1 MIQKLIPRILNM
13 ESDESLV
20 KPNEFIDAINVK
32 VDGEDGVDF
41 GVIKYADGNVIIEFE
56 GSPTAPASKEIVT
69 GFVEDESDD
78 RIYVFCATPPA
89 QADSIYMIHK
99 VNGAYVATL
108 LARSAKF
115 DFDKDK
121 LTVGNILRTYDK
133 SITDT
138 ESDDGTGFFGDENVL
153 TDFDPTT
160 IITSAQEEGEG
171 GFTDIVVFPNVNQSG
186 IIDFPAGGDPF
197 VSTHTVLIQNNG
209 TNSGEVSISYGV
221 DIGVYG
227 DSPETYGYI
236 TNDTLINGSIS
247 NGSALTYTIPPQGN
261 VLLTLT
267 HVTDI
272 VSGSFQDDWQWTPSI
287 SIFSPTVDFLPIN
300 FDWTVTLNEL
310 SSGRGTPEFGP
321 NPGLDAGDFVPVD
334 TGIPTSQSKTYSI
347 TNVPGDFNET
357 IDMTGT
363 IKINPTTA
371 FVSTH
376 DPSYTFIRYV
386 DGNGDV
392 VVKDADTNG
401 GDPATFAIPAGEI
414 FTFDL
419 VLDIPSGVEEPYADE
434 VRLFI
439 QFTDET
445 GGVIPVEGNP
455 VVQSAPCSYQ
465 IQEVIVVDDSN
476 PPALI
481 VNPNPGFEEFYEFE
495 PIAAVGGDEFGGA
508 TYSEI
513 GYIINNLG
521 GAGAIQFN
529 VEVINESVEGLISPY
544 LSSLIEAQYVNGDIS
559 NINESYSP
567 ALSTF
572 TVQVPEASPES
583 PFSRQLNFLIGYTPF
598 GTTSD
603 ISLQN
608 AVNSQG
614 GASVGAVVRVTAF
627 AVGGAENP
635 PPLIDKTFN
644 LVFNP
649 LLFGSG
655 RPYLYHVDEGTLAT
669 SNPLDQYAPPQFGTG
684 GAWLPLYRPN
694 IEGSFLLDNAAA
706 VQQIALE
713 FKNDGTLPISLPT
726 VKLSNTRYRKSG
738 SLLGTYASTSNNT
751 YITNPAFNQEYLAND
766 EAWMGYGAIYKG
778 NHPQLQGLS
787 GPTLTAAF
795 SSTSDQSS
803 FIYLEG
809 YHDFAYSNGWQ
820 VNRYTILDSNLNS
833 EGQRVYTNTERSAL
847 PYGWFSTINPI
858 GTTIEDV
865 IPAISAND
873 NFEPADGDGYSF
885 EMRDVHGWWQGVPS
899 GATSE
904 EAARISFSG
913 WFKQAG
919 GGGNSFNS
927 SGLDAVPDNIEVIA
941 DNAQID
947 PGESAYMIFNC
958 NVPQTPSNISEPDIY
973 EALLQINSA
982 PDTVQNASG
991 AVWKFI
997 LKGTTGALSAFRPS
1011 PIPSKSPEL
1020 PESGSEVGLIEED
1033 ERSTQYGVS
1042 RQVSGP
1048 KEIKAKPRS
1057 ISPKSSRKAID
1068 RATLKRID
1076 KDGRRY

>member
-1 MIQKLIPRILNM
+1 MIQKLIPRILNI

-32 VDGEDGVDF
+32 VDGDVGVDF

-78 RIYVFCATPPA
+78 RIYVFCATPSA

-99 VNGAYVATL
+99 VDGTYLATL
-108 LARSAKF
+108 LARSSKF

-171 GFTDIVVFPNVNQSG
+171 GFTDIVIFPNVNQSG
-186 IIDFPAGGDPF
+186 IIDFPTGGSPF
-197 VSTHTVLIQNNG
+197 VSNHTVLIQNNG
-209 TNSGEVSISYGV
+209 TNSGEVVISYAV

-236 TNDTLINGSIS
+236 TNDALINGTIS
-247 NGSALTYTIPPQGN
+247 NGANQVYTIPPQGN

-287 SIFSPTVDFLPIN
+287 SISSPTVDFLPIN

-321 NPGLDAGDFVPVD
+321 NPGLDAGDFFPVD

-363 IKINPTTA
+363 IKINPTTPFFA
-371 FVSTH
+371 TH

-386 DGNGDV
+386 DGDGNLV
-392 VVKDADTNG
+392 LNDADANG
-401 GDPATFAIPAGEI
+401 GDPATFSIPAGET

-419 VLDIPSGVEEPYADE
+419 VLDIPAGVAEPYADE
-434 VRLFI
+434 VKLFI

-455 VVQSAPCSYQ
+455 VVESAPCSYQ

-481 VNPNPGFEEFYEFE
+481 VNPNPGFEDFYEFE
-495 PIAAVGGDEFGGA
+495 PIAAIGGDEYSGV
-508 TYSEI
+508 TYSQI

-529 VEVINESVEGLISPY
+529 IELISENVEGLISPH

-559 NINESYSP
+559 NLNESYSP

-572 TVQVPEASPES
+572 TVQVPEGSSDA

-598 GTTSD
+598 GITSD
-603 ISLQN
+603 IALQN
-608 AVNSQG
+608 AVNAQG
-614 GASVGAVVRVTAF
+614 GAQVGGAVRLTAF

-644 LVFNP
+644 IVFNP

-655 RPYLYHVDEGTLAT
+655 RPYLYHVQSGMAT
-669 SNPLDQYAPPQFGTG
+669 SGSFDQFSPNQFGTG

-694 IEGSFLLDNAAA
+694 IPGSFSLTDT
-706 VQQIALE
+706 QQIALE
-713 FKNDGTLPISLPT
+713 FKNDGTVPISLPT
-726 VKLSNTRYRKSG
+726 VKLSNTRYKNFG
-738 SLLGTYASTSNNT
+738 SLPGAYAAGVSGTYLSN
-751 YITNPAFNQEYLAND
+751 PEFNQEYLEND
-766 EAWMGYGAIYKG
+766 EVWMGYGAIQKP
-778 NHPQLQGLS
+778 NHPLFQNLS
-787 GPTLTAAF
+787 GSDLTSAL
-795 SSTSDQSS
+795 SGNSEISTDV
-803 FIYLEG
+803 YMEG
-809 YHDFAYSNGWQ
+809 YHDFGYNSGWQ
-820 VNRYTILDSNLNS
+820 VNRYVILDSNTNS
-833 EGQRVYTNTERSAL
+833 SGQRVYNNTERSDL
-847 PYGWFSTINPI
+847 NNGWFQVVNPI
-858 GTTIEDV
+858 GMKVEDV
-865 IPAISAND
+865 IPAIPAFD
-873 NFEPADGDGYSF
+873 NFEPSDNDQYIF
-885 EMRDVHGWWQGVPS
+885 QMRDVHGWWQGLQGV
-899 GATSE
+899 SE
-904 EAARISFSG
+904 DSARRKFSG
-913 WFKQAG
+913 WFIQG
-919 GGGNSFNS
+919 SGGGNTFNS
-927 SGLDAVPDNIEVIA
+927 GGFDAVPDNIEVIP
-941 DNAQID
+941 DNAMLD
-947 PGESAYMIFNC
+947 PGQSAYMIFNC
-958 NVPQTPSNISEPDIY
+958 NVRQVGGVSNEIY
-973 EALLQINSA
+973 DALLQINSS
-982 PDTVQNASG
+982 PDTTQNQSG
-991 AVWKFI
+991 AIWKFI
-997 LKGTTGALSAFRPS
+997 LRGTTGSSIDPS
-1011 PIPSKSPEL
+1011 YVDLRSSNLP
-1020 PESGSEVGLIEED
+1020 PESGSEVGSIEGGES
-1033 ERSTQYGVS
+1033 STQYGVS
-1042 RQVSGP
+1042 RQASGT